1 MDAQL
6 LNNLWTATLE
16 TLYMVSVSSLLA
28 AVFGLPLGLLLVVTG
43 ARGFLP
49 NPLVNQALGWAI
61 NGTRSLPFIIL
72 LVAILPLTRLIV
84 GTTIGSTAA
93 LVPLTLSA
101 IPFFARVCETALLEV
116 DSGLIEAAEAM
127 GCSHWDIV
135 RKVLIPESLP
145 ALVLGLTLMV
155 ISLVGNSAMAG
166 VVGGGGLGD
175 LAIRYGFQRF
185 DTRVMLYTVVIL
197 IVLVQLIQW
206 LGDSFAYRLRRTGKV
221 AAANRTHYLMRQL
234 RRYTNAQ

>member
-6 LNNLWTATLE
+6 LSNLWTATLE

-28 AVFGLPLGLLLVVTG
+28 AVFGLPLGLLLVITG

-49 NPLVNQALGWAI
+49 NPTVNQGLGWVI
-61 NGTRSLPFIIL
+61 NGVRSLPFIIL

-101 IPFFARVCETALLEV
+101 VPFFARVAETALLEV
-116 DSGLIEAAEAM
+116 DPGLVEAAEAM

-135 RKVLIPESLP
+135 RKVLIPESRP

-185 DTRVMLYTVVIL
+185 DTRVMVYTVVIL
-197 IVLVQLIQW
+197 IALVQLIQW
-206 LGDSFAYRLRRTGKV
+206 FGDSVAYRLRRTGNV
-221 AAANRTHYLMRQL
+221 APSPGWANPLARL
-234 RRYTNAQ
+234 RKT

>member
-1 MDAQL
+1 MDSQL

-28 AVFGLPLGLLLVVTG
+28 ALFGLPLGLLLVITG
-43 ARGFLP
+43 PKGFLP
-49 NPLVNQALGWAI
+49 NPLLNQALGWVVNAV
-61 NGTRSLPFIIL
+61 RSLPFIIL
-72 LVAILPLTRLIV
+72 LVAIIPLTRLIV

-93 LVPLTLSA
+93 LVPLTISA
-101 IPFFARVCETALLEV
+101 VPFFARVAETALLEV
-116 DSGLIEAAEAM
+116 DRGLIEAAESM

-145 ALVLGLTLMV
+145 SLVLGLTLMV
-155 ISLVGNSAMAG
+155 ISLIGNSAMAG

-185 DTRVMLYTVVIL
+185 DTRVMIYTVVIL

-206 LGDSFAYRLRRTGKV
+206 LGDTVANGLRRTGST
-221 AAANRTHYLMRQL
+221 AAAP
-234 RRYTNAQ
+234 RRIFARWPI